1 MIIGTAGHI
10 DHGKTSLV
18 QRLTGIDT
26 DRLPEEKRRG
36 MTIELGFAHMDLP
49 GIGRVGVVDV
59 PGHER
64 FIHNMVAGA
73 TGIDVVLLT
82 VAADDGVMPQTLE
95 HLDIVSLL
103 GITRGVV
110 AINKIDLV
118 TPERVHAVSE
128 EIQRLLAATPL
139 AGAALV
145 PVSAR
150 TGEGLETLRH
160 ALAEALR
167 DVRARKA
174 AGYFRLAVDRVFVMP
189 GFGTVVTGTIAAG
202 EVHQD
207 DRLRLLPGGETVRV
221 RGLQIHGK
229 EASSAMAGSRC
240 ALNITGIGKEALHRG
255 MTLADLRLE
264 RVTRIVDV
272 VLTLAP
278 HAGRVPVN
286 HGRVRLHTGAAEVF
300 AWLSWLEEP
309 VASQY
314 LAQLRLE
321 DGLPMQ
327 YGDRFIVRSEE
338 ALQTLAGGVVLD
350 AFALRRGARKPERL
364 ARLKRLQTFDPEQAL
379 TAWLEAGA
387 ATGWLLPELAERLGE
402 LPEYLGKRLAQRQ
415 DVVRLDVMGEN
426 QWMAR
431 AMDVAGM
438 ETSLLSALSH
448 FLGENPRM
456 TAMPTATLHS
466 TACLRL
472 DDRVFRFLVAR
483 LVSGGRVEQ
492 GVDGLYPIGYQQQ
505 FSGEDFRLAQRLE
518 DLLACK
524 GTPPPKP
531 EALAKALG
539 LPAKQVS
546 RFLGD
551 LLRSGRI
558 VKVAA
563 DVYLL
568 RHDIDAWREN
578 ARRLLEERGIL
589 SLAEF
594 RDSIGVGR
602 GLALQ
607 VLEHFDRTGLTRRQ
621 GEGRVATSATRMA
634 SS

>member
-1 MIIGTAGHI
+1 MIVGTAGHI

-36 MTIELGFAHMDLP
+36 MTIELGFAHLDLP
-49 GIGRVGVVDV
+49 DIGRVGVVDV

-73 TGIDVVLLT
+73 TGIDAVLLT
-82 VAADDGVMPQTLE
+82 VAADDGIMPQTLE

-110 AINKIDLV
+110 ALNKIDLV
-118 TPERVHAVSE
+118 APERVHAVGE

-150 TGEGLETLRH
+150 SGEGIEALRH

-167 DVRARKA
+167 DVWARKA
-174 AGYFRLAVDRVFVMP
+174 AGYFRLALDRVFVMP

-202 EVHQD
+202 EVRKN
-207 DRLRLLPGGETVRV
+207 DRLRLLPGGESVRV

-229 EASSAMAGSRC
+229 EAEIATAGGRC
-240 ALNITGIGKEALHRG
+240 ALNITGAGKETLHRG
-255 MTLADLRLE
+255 MMLADPRLE
-264 RVTRIVDV
+264 RSTRIVDV
-272 VLTLAP
+272 GLTLAP
-278 HAGRVPVN
+278 HAGRIPVN
-286 HGRVRLHTGAAEVF
+286 HGRVRLHTGTAEVF

-309 VASQY
+309 TAPGQG

-321 DGLPMQ
+321 EGTPLL

-338 ALQTLAGGVVLD
+338 ARQTLAGGVVLD
-350 AFALRRGARKPERL
+350 AFALRRGSRKPERL

-387 ATGWLLPELAERLGE
+387 ITGWFLPELAERLGE
-402 LPEYLGKRLAQRQ
+402 LPEHLGKRLEQRQ
-415 DVVRLDVMGEN
+415 DVVREETGGTLWV
-426 QWMAR
+426 AL
-431 AMDVAGM
+431 AKDVATL
-438 ETSLLSALSH
+438 EASLFSALSH

-456 TAMPTATLHS
+456 TAMPAATLHS
-466 TACLRL
+466 TACPRL
-472 DDRVFRFLVAR
+472 DERVFRFLVAR
-483 LVSGGRVEQ
+483 LASGRRIEQ
-492 GVDGLYPIGYQQQ
+492 GTDGLCPAGYRQQ
-505 FSGEDFRLAQRLE
+505 FSGEDLQLAERLE
-518 DLLACK
+518 DLLACR
-524 GTPPPKP
+524 GAPPPKP
-531 EALAKALG
+531 EVLAKALG
-539 LPAKQVS
+539 LPAQRLT

-551 LLRSGRI
+551 LLRSGRV

-563 DVYLL
+563 DVYLI
-568 RHDIDAWREN
+568 RRDMDAWRDS
-578 ARRLLEERGIL
+578 ARRLLEERGTL

-594 RDSIGVGR
+594 RDAIGVGR

-634 SS
+634 KT